1 MKQGGL
7 NKAQLLLWLMILM
20 TLSMSW
26 AKAETAQYTQWK
38 ATQQAHDQR
47 LKTSDTEAKHYLSKP
62 AMNENTSGAKVNL
75 NTANIEQL
83 QQLHGIGQKKA
94 EAIVAYRSKN
104 GKFKTIEEIQQ
115 VKGIGPALYSKNRPR
130 LSL

>member
-26 AKAETAQYTQWK
+26 AKAETADYTQWK

-47 LKTSDTEAKHYLSKP
+47 LKTPDATAQHYLAKP
-62 AMNENTSGAKVNL
+62 TLHANTSGTKVNL
-75 NTANIEQL
+75 NTANSEQL

-94 EAIVAYRSKN
+94 EAIVAYRSQN
-104 GKFKTIEEIQQ
+104 GKFKSIEEIQQ
-115 VKGIGPALYSKNRPR
+115 VKGIGPALYAKNRAR

>member
-7 NKAQLLLWLMILM
+7 SKAQLLLWLMILM
-20 TLSMSW
+20 TLSISW

-62 AMNENTSGAKVNL
+62 TLNANTLGTKVNL

-94 EAIVAYRSKN
+94 EAIVDYRSKN

-115 VKGIGPALYSKNRPR
+115 VKGIGPALYAKNRAR

>member
-62 AMNENTSGAKVNL
+62 TLNANTSGDKVNL

-94 EAIVAYRSKN
+94 EAIVDYRSKN

-115 VKGIGPALYSKNRPR
+115 VKGIGPALYSKNRLR

>member
-7 NKAQLLLWLMILM
+7 NKTQLLLWLMILM

-26 AKAETAQYTQWK
+26 AQAETAQYTQWK

-47 LKTSDTEAKHYLSKP
+47 LKTPDTTPQHYLSKP
-62 AMNENTSGAKVNL
+62 TLNANTSGTKVNL

>member
-20 TLSMSW
+20 TLSISW

-62 AMNENTSGAKVNL
+62 TLNANTLGTKVNL

-94 EAIVAYRSKN
+94 EAIVDYRSKN

>member
-7 NKAQLLLWLMILM
+7 SKAQLLLWLMILM
-20 TLSMSW
+20 TLSISW

-62 AMNENTSGAKVNL
+62 TLNANTLGTKVNL

-94 EAIVAYRSKN
+94 EAIVDYRSKN

>member
-1 MKQGGL
+1 
-7 NKAQLLLWLMILM
+7 MILM

-62 AMNENTSGAKVNL
+62 TLNANTLGTKVNL

>member
-62 AMNENTSGAKVNL
+62 TLNANTLGTKVNL

-94 EAIVAYRSKN
+94 EAIVDYRSKN